1 MVKNFIKS
9 PALCLL
15 FHKSSIQEGMKTAA
29 TPFILP
35 KERAIIIIGNY
46 GSGKSEV
53 AVNWTL
59 QMRAQGVDPLSIAD
73 LDIVNPY
80 FRCREA
86 VDLLLEKGVNVVAPR
101 GGRFFADLPIIL
113 PEVKGLIQNQ
123 EGTAV
128 FDVGGEDVG
137 AKVLNSFQGFFQEY
151 ELLIVLNASRPFT
164 NNMESMRTML
174 RKLEAASGLRITG
187 FIGNTHLME
196 ETSTEVILNGL
207 ELLRGISDETGLPIR
222 FITAR
227 APFYDAVLEQSS
239 GVDVLRLE
247 RLLSPP
253 WAPGG
258 VVSAFTSGTG
268 YSQQ

>member
-1 MVKNFIKS
+1 MEKTLRNR
-9 PALCLL
+9 LL
-15 FHKSSIQEGMKTAA
+15 FVYFFTKVQYKRGMHTSA

-59 QMRAQGVDPLSIAD
+59 QMRTQGVDPLSIAD

-86 VDLLLEKGVNVVAPR
+86 VDLLRQKGVNVVAPR
-101 GGRFFADLPIIL
+101 GGRFFAELPIIL

-123 EGTAV
+123 QGTAI

-137 AKVLNSFQGFFQEY
+137 AKVLNSFQGFFQKY

-164 NNMESMRTML
+164 DSVDNMLKMT
-174 RKLEAASGLRITG
+174 RKIEVASGLRITG
-187 FIGNTHLME
+187 LIGNTHLME
-196 ETSTEVILNGL
+196 ETTPEVILNGL
-207 ELLRGISDETGLPIR
+207 GLLRRISDETGLPIR

-227 APFYDAVLEQSS
+227 APFYDAVLEQSF
-239 GVDVLRLE
+239 GVNVLRLE

-253 WAPGG
+253 WTPGD